1 MILKTLILVDVQ
13 NDFIPGGSL
22 EVPGGDRIIEPVNRV
37 MDRFE
42 LVVATQ
48 DWHPPDHLSFASNH
62 EGKEPFEVINLHGM
76 EQTLWPDH
84 CVQGSM
90 GAEFHSGLEQ
100 DRIEAVIRKGMDRE
114 IDSYSAFY
122 DNAHLK
128 TTGLAGYLREK
139 GVEDL
144 YFGGLAADI
153 CVYFTIKDAVEEGF
167 TATVIEDAVRAID
180 EKNYGKLKQELLD
193 KGVRF
198 VLSGDL

>member
-90 GAEFHSGLEQ
+90 GAELHSGLEQ

-139 GVEDL
+139 GVKDL
-144 YFGGLAADI
+144 YFGGLAADF

-180 EKNYGKLKQELLD
+180 DKAYGKLKQELLD

>member
-37 MDRFE
+37 MDRFQ

-48 DWHPPDHLSFASNH
+48 DWHPRDHVSFASNH
-62 EGKEPFEVINLHGM
+62 QGKEPFEVINLHGM

-90 GAEFHSGLEQ
+90 GAELHSGLEQ

-139 GVEDL
+139 GVVDI

-153 CVYFTIKDAVEEGF
+153 CVYFTIKDAVKEGF

-180 EKNYGKLKQELLD
+180 DEAYGKLKQELQD

-198 VLSGDL
+198 VLSGEL

>member
-1 MILKTLILVDVQ
+1 MNLKTLILVDVQ

-37 MDRFE
+37 MDRFQ

-48 DWHPPDHLSFASNH
+48 DWHPPDHVSFASNH
-62 EGKEPFEVINLHGM
+62 QGKEPFEVINLHGM

-90 GAEFHSGLEQ
+90 GAELHSGLEQ

-144 YFGGLAADI
+144 YFGGLAADF
-153 CVYFTIKDAVEEGF
+153 CVYFTIKDAVKEGF
-167 TATVIEDAVRAID
+167 TATVIEDAVCALD
-180 EKNYGKLKQELLD
+180 EGDYKQIKQELQD

-198 VLSGDL
+198 VLSGEL